1 MQGILYE
8 EPSIWLFLLVTV
20 CMGGWAAWMTG
31 RAVAMTW
38 RPVWQCVAATLVL
51 AAAVRFI
58 HFALFEGTLRSLHYY
73 LVDATVVTAIGLLGY
88 RVTRAR
94 QMTTQYRWLYERT
107 GPLTWREKRQDVSS
121 AGAAGSP
128 AKPA

>member
-8 EPSIWLFLLVTV
+8 EQSIWLFALVTV

-31 RAVAMTW
+31 RAVAITW
-38 RPVWQCVAATLVL
+38 RPVWQYVAAAFVL
-51 AAAVRFI
+51 AGVVRFF

-73 LVDATVVTAIGLLGY
+73 LVDLAVVLAIGLVGY
-88 RVTRAR
+88 RYTRAR

-107 GPLTWREKRQDVSS
+107 GPLSWREK
-121 AGAAGSP
+121 APEPAAARP

>member
-20 CMGGWAAWMTG
+20 IMGGWAAWMTG
-31 RAVAMTW
+31 RAMAITW
-38 RPVWQCVAATLVL
+38 RPYGMLIAYLLIL

-58 HFALFEGTLRSLHYY
+58 HYALFEGTLLSLHYY
-73 LVDATVVTAIGLLGY
+73 AIDAVVVLIIGSLGFRY
-88 RVTRAR
+88 YRAR

-107 GPLTWREKRQDVSS
+107 GPFGWREKASQTN
-121 AGAAGSP
+121 G
-128 AKPA
+128 

>member
-20 CMGGWAAWMTG
+20 AMGGWAAWMTG
-31 RAVAMTW
+31 RAVALTW
-38 RPVWQCVAATLVL
+38 RPVWHYV
-51 AAAVRFI
+51 AAAVALAGTVRFF
-58 HFALFEGTLRSLHYY
+58 HFALFEGTLLSLHYY
-73 LVDATVVTAIGLLGY
+73 LVDFAVVLAIGLVGY
-88 RVTRAR
+88 RYTRAR

-107 GPLTWREKRQDVSS
+107 GPLSWREK
-121 AGAAGSP
+121 APEPAAARP